1 MGARCAGITTG
12 EQTLA
17 EDLLPLLGA
26 GMLVVADR
34 NFLSHAGLVQTLAT
48 GAHVLWRAKADT
60 DLPEP
65 VKWSV

>member
-12 EQTLA
+12 EQTLT

-34 NFLSHAGLVQTLAT
+34 NFLSHAALVQTLAT